1 MKISSMTLS
10 TPQAGDEIPIRRGS
24 LNLKVDASGLFGQ
37 QGPQGI
43 QGLTGNTGPQGLTG
57 NTGPQGTTGNT
68 GPQGIQGLTG
78 DTGPQ
83 GPAGQGVPVG
93 GTTGQVLTKQSA
105 TNYDTSWQAPSVGI
119 SWGGITGTLSNQTDL
134 QSALDAKSASNHNHA
149 GVYEPANANI
159 QGHVVSAHAPSNAQA
174 NADIT
179 KAEIEAKLTGVISS
193 HSHSGGGSDPWTYVT
208 LGSDFVTSSATAVD
222 VTGLNLT
229 PLANT
234 KYEIQ
239 GRFLLRTVTATV
251 GPRPGVA
258 WPTGMTDGVV
268 TLRTESS
275 ATAFLT
281 AQGNIN
287 ATVLTAVGGL
297 PTNTQSY
304 PGHLEAILISG
315 ATPSGTFKVQLASE
329 TAGTNVTMKAGSFI
343 KYRTYS

>member
-1 MKISSMTLS
+1 MNKDANFWAIVKALE
-10 TPQAGDEIPIRRGS
+10 DHFHK
-24 LNLKVDASGLFGQ
+24 LNGNAIQGPEGPVGP

-43 QGLTGNTGPQGLTG
+43 QGLTGNTGPQGPQGIQGVQG
-57 NTGPQGTTGNT
+57 NTGPQGNPGA
-68 GPQGIQGLTG
+68 
-78 DTGPQ
+78 D
-83 GPAGQGVPVG
+83 GQGVPIG
-93 GTTGQVLTKQSA
+93 GTTGQVLSKVSA
-105 TNYDTSWQAPSVGI
+105 GNFDTQWSTPSGGV
-119 SWGGITGTLSNQTDL
+119 SWGGITGVLSNQLDL
-134 QSALDAKSASNHNHA
+134 QSVLDGKSQTTHNHS

-193 HSHSGGGSDPWTYVT
+193 HSHSGGSDPWTYVT

-222 VTGLNLT
+222 VTGLNLS

-239 GRFLLRTVTATV
+239 GRFLLRTATTTV

-258 WPTGMTDGVV
+258 WPSGMTDGVV

-281 AQGNIN
+281 ANGNIN
-287 ATVLTAVGGL
+287 AAVLTAVGGL

-304 PGHLEAILISG
+304 PGHLEAMLISG
-315 ATPSGTFKVQLASE
+315 ASPSGTFRIQLASE